1 MAARLKLTGNESFQ
15 TWGSEPVQVI
25 KMLMMP
31 ISFVCSVEVA
41 ANGSHDL
48 TNAGDEE
55 K

>member
-1 MAARLKLTGNESFQ
+1 MRVMGVFKDGTLSPSSLSR
-15 TWGSEPVQVI
+15 QVI